1 MTRNQYL
8 KSLEAE
14 IKKLNRRI
22 DDKIMRGQNYF
33 FESLRHRFLLNQLRK
48 HQSKSFLGRLFP
60 TFF

>member
-14 IKKLNRRI
+14 INKLNRRI
-22 DDKIMRGQNYF
+22 DDKIMRGQSYF

-48 HQSKSFLGRLFP
+48 HQSQSFLNKFFP
-60 TFF
+60 SFF

>member
-22 DDKIMRGQNYF
+22 DDKIMHGQNYF

-48 HQSKSFLGRLFP
+48 HQSRSFLDRLFP
-60 TFF
+60 SFF

>member
-22 DDKIMRGQNYF
+22 DDKIMNGQNYF

-48 HQSKSFLGRLFP
+48 HQSRSFLDRLFP
-60 TFF
+60 SFF